1 MLPIRSTKFAYPP
14 TGPRKKRS
22 YVTIDVIFAS
32 RWENGGVMFSIFSA
46 QTASAAAVDTSTD
59 PVAFVIVGVIVLV
72 LFLGI
77 VIRVLR
83 RNRLK
88 K

>member
-1 MLPIRSTKFAYPP
+1 
-14 TGPRKKRS
+14 
-22 YVTIDVIFAS
+22 
-32 RWENGGVMFSIFSA
+32 MFSILSA
-46 QTASAAAVDTSTD
+46 QTASTAPAETSTD

-77 VIRVLR
+77 VIRILR

>member
-1 MLPIRSTKFAYPP
+1 
-14 TGPRKKRS
+14 
-22 YVTIDVIFAS
+22 
-32 RWENGGVMFSIFSA
+32 MFSIFSA

>member
-1 MLPIRSTKFAYPP
+1 
-14 TGPRKKRS
+14 
-22 YVTIDVIFAS
+22 
-32 RWENGGVMFSIFSA
+32 MFSILPA
-46 QTASAAAVDTSTD
+46 QSSSAAPAEASTD
-59 PVAFVIVGVIVLV
+59 PVTFIVVGVIVLV

>member
-1 MLPIRSTKFAYPP
+1 
-14 TGPRKKRS
+14 
-22 YVTIDVIFAS
+22 
-32 RWENGGVMFSIFSA
+32 MFPNLSSVATSA
-46 QTASAAAVDTSTD
+46 TPAASASTD
-59 PVAFVIVGVIVLV
+59 SVTFVVVGVIVAV

-77 VIRVLR
+77 VIRILR

>member
-1 MLPIRSTKFAYPP
+1 
-14 TGPRKKRS
+14 
-22 YVTIDVIFAS
+22 
-32 RWENGGVMFSIFSA
+32 MFSNLTPA
-46 QTASAAAVDTSTD
+46 AASASSSLNDTAD
-59 PVAFVIVGVIVLV
+59 PVAFVIVGIIVVV

-77 VIRVLR
+77 VIRILR